1 MNIAEYISTM
11 AAEGTLAG
19 AEQAAIKDYES
30 HKDYQAVTTWHEV
43 LADAGKSKG
52 ADLETDDADETEDF
66 DYVENS
72 RWLRSFFKAHK
83 IHVLKSKKTKTHVFA
98 YVECPWC
105 ENHTS
110 EENETSTF
118 VSIDKRPGNKG
129 MINFHCNHNH
139 CDDKRWSDFRKFY
152 EARDGTQSD
161 PETSEDS
168 KRFEIE
174 LVSGRD
180 LQRKVL
186 PPIIYPIDNMIP
198 EGYTVI
204 SAPFKYGKSWY
215 ALEMCLAVAS
225 GEPFLGQK
233 TTKGSTVYLALED
246 CDKFAQERLNIAL
259 CGAEAPEG
267 FYYIY
272 NKVPSLDDGFI
283 EYLNQLY
290 EKVADL
296 KLIVIDVLAIV
307 EYQTKRGESA
317 YKCDYRT
324 GTALKQWADTHNTA
338 VIAITHTTK
347 MIHPNDVFMNTTGT
361 NGVTGSA
368 DAIITIAKEKR
379 TDKDAVLAITGRR
392 VREKYFRVRLKGGY
406 LWETDGEVDPE
417 TMQADVS
424 QRDQEQRLED
434 YRSNEIREAVI
445 AIANTG
451 TDDEMC
457 SKEILNRARDLGIY
471 LLKEPKEI
479 GGFICKYEN
488 YFMREDGIKVYVRG
502 RGSGSNLY
510 KFKVWEPADEETE
523 TIFDAEV

>member
-1 MNIAEYISTM
+1 MNIAEYINAMDAEGRLQDQIKDALKDYHSHEDYAAITTWDAVAGYM
-11 AAEGTLAG
+11 AKPDGFDDVDPADEFDFLSAKRSLEKFFKDHPSAAAEILLTK
-19 AEQAAIKDYES
+19 E
-30 HKDYQAVTTWHEV
+30 
-43 LADAGKSKG
+43 
-52 ADLETDDADETEDF
+52 
-66 DYVENS
+66 
-72 RWLRSFFKAHK
+72 
-83 IHVLKSKKTKTHVFA
+83 TKTHFFTHIR
-98 YVECPWC
+98 CPWSK
-105 ENHTS
+105 NHT
-110 EENETSTF
+110 TKDGKTDTF
-118 VSIDKRPGNKG
+118 VSIDKRNGKK
-129 MINFHCNHNH
+129 NFYCNHSH
-139 CDDKRWSDFRKFY
+139 CDGKFWKDY
-152 EARDGTQSD
+152 KQFYDARDGTKDNHEVSAQPKQFD
-161 PETSEDS
+161 
-168 KRFEIE
+168 IE

-225 GEPFLGQK
+225 GETFLGQK
-233 TTKGSTVYLALED
+233 TTKGATVYLALED

-259 CGAEAPEG
+259 NGADAPEG
-267 FYYIY
+267 FFYIY

-296 KLIVIDVLAIV
+296 KMIVIDVLAIV

-324 GTALKQWADTHNTA
+324 GTALKQWADAHNTA

-347 MIHPNDVFMNTTGT
+347 MVHPNDVFMNTTGT

-392 VREKYFRVRLKGGY
+392 VREKYFRVRLKDGY

-424 QRDQEQRLED
+424 QRDQEQRLDE
-434 YRSNEIREAVI
+434 YRSSEIRQAVI

-451 TDDEMC
+451 ADEELC
-457 SKEILNRARDLGIY
+457 SRDILNRARDHGIY
-471 LLKEPKEI
+471 LLNEPKEI
-479 GGFICKYEN
+479 GGFICKYQN
-488 YFMREDGIKVYVRG
+488 YFKREDNVRVFIQG
-502 RGSGSNLY
+502 RGTGSNLY
-510 KFKVWEPADEETE
+510 TFKVWDQADDAANEV
-523 TIFDAEV
+523 FNAEV